1 MGFHTKEVHEMPFDG
16 SVVNSIVHEL
26 NNKLVNGKIDK
37 VYQPEKDE
45 LLISVRS
52 YKDSFKLLLSASST
66 YPRVHFTEENK
77 SNPAVPPSFCML
89 LRKHLL
95 GGRIISVRQPE
106 FERIIEIDIDSAD
119 EMGYSTHKT
128 LIAEI
133 MGRHSNIIFIDKLT
147 NKVIDSI
154 KRVSFEISSVRE
166 ILPGREYKYPPS
178 GDKTNP
184 LTASKESFIEGI
196 TTVPGSIKAEK
207 YIMNSYNGISPVVA
221 RDICIRSG
229 IDSDIDLKQCNAE
242 LIGRLHA
249 AFAKFQEAALNASF
263 NPNIVY
269 IEGKASD
276 FSCFLLDTYKDYDKQ
291 EYDGISETVER
302 FYHEKDSKDRIKQKS
317 GDIHKIITN
326 RLDRC
331 YKKLE
336 ILGGELQ
343 EASDSE
349 KYKIYGDLIMSN
361 IYYLQKGEKKARL
374 QNYYSTE
381 GEYIEIPMDIQ
392 LSPSANAQRY
402 YKHYNKSKNAINKLT
417 AQIEDNKQEI
427 MYLETQLDNLDK
439 CTEELELEEIR
450 NELAEQGYIKARKA
464 VKNKKAKASMPMR
477 FISQTGF
484 EIYVGKNNVQNDYL
498 TLKFAVNQ
506 DVWLHTKDIPGSH
519 VIIKTEGKEVDDTTL
534 SEAANLAAFYSKG
547 RMSSKVPVDYTR
559 RKNVKKPNGA
569 KPGMVIY
576 ENNFT
581 LYITPDEEKI
591 NKMKK

>member
-1 MGFHTKEVHEMPFDG
+1 VLELPFDG

-26 NNKLVNGKIDK
+26 NTKLVNGKIDK

-45 LLISVRS
+45 LLISVRT
-52 YKDSFKLLLSASST
+52 YGETYKLLLSASST
-66 YPRVHFTEENK
+66 YPKVHLTEENK
-77 SNPAVPPSFCML
+77 SNPTVAPSFCML

-95 GGRIISVRQPE
+95 GGRIISIRQPD
-106 FERIIEIDIDSAD
+106 FERIIEIDIDSFD
-119 EMGYSTHKT
+119 ELGYSTHKT

-133 MGRHSNIIFIDKLT
+133 MGRHSNIIFIDKPT
-147 NKVIDSI
+147 SKIIDSI

-178 GDKTNP
+178 GNKTNP
-184 LTASKESFIEGI
+184 LTASKESFIQGI
-196 TTVPGSIKAEK
+196 ANVPGSIKAEK

-221 RDICIRSG
+221 RDICLRSG
-229 IDSDIDLKQCNAE
+229 LDTDLDLKECTNEHLGQ
-242 LIGRLHA
+242 LFT
-249 AFAKFQEAALNASF
+249 AFSKFQEAILNTSF
-263 NPNIVY
+263 SPNIVY
-269 IEGKASD
+269 TDGKASD
-276 FSCFLLDTYKDYDKQ
+276 FSCFFLDIYKGYEKQ
-291 EYDGISETVER
+291 EYQDMSEAVEK
-302 FYHEKDSKDRIKQKS
+302 FYHQKDSKDRIKQRS

-343 EASDSE
+343 EAADSE

-361 IYYLQKGEKKARL
+361 IYYLQKGEEKVRL
-374 QNYYSTE
+374 QNYYSPN
-381 GEYIEIPMDIQ
+381 GEYIEIPMDKQ
-392 LSPSANAQRY
+392 LSPSVNAQRY
-402 YKHYNKSKNAINKLT
+402 YKHYNKSKNAISKINVQLDENKL
-417 AQIEDNKQEI
+417 EI

-450 NELAEQGYIKARKA
+450 NELAEQGYIKGRKA
-464 VKNKKAKASMPMR
+464 AKNKKAKASKPMR
-477 FISQTGF
+477 FISSKGF

-506 DVWLHTKDIPGSH
+506 DIWLHTKDIPGSH
-519 VIIKTEGKEVDDTTL
+519 VIIKTDGKEVDDDTL
-534 SEAANLAAFYSKG
+534 KEAANLAAFYSKG
-547 RMSSKVPVDYTR
+547 RMSSKVPVDYTW

-581 LYITPDEEKI
+581 IYITPDEERI
-591 NKMKK
+591 NKMTK